1 MSEILPGAC
10 APVTDWCQ
18 AQLPMLREADLAR
31 WMSARG
37 ARIVEARG
45 RYWNE
50 VVPGFFQPLH
60 YLARHH
66 LHEIV
71 SPRRFCWGMRAVL
84 HEAER
89 EQSNVVLPVHVM
101 PDLKDYSLERLDRRR
116 RQEIKK
122 AMRAVDLVILDRPDR
137 LIADGF
143 PLVREATARNPRNRA
158 IAEQHFAAW
167 LEAAFAGPGPI
178 VLVMLQGESLL
189 GFSFLFAI
197 DGISYAH
204 QAFIGDAGRRL
215 HLDLLCF
222 HAEAS
227 IAQRTANVHTL
238 VNGLHARENE
248 GLCSFKKRQ
257 GLIVADYPSLT
268 TLHPAA
274 GTMLRYLRPHQYY
287 RLTGSS

>member
-1 MSEILPGAC
+1 MSIILPGTPE
-10 APVTDWCQ
+10 PVSDWREVR
-18 AQLPMLREADLAR
+18 LPMLREADLAR

-60 YLARHH
+60 YLARFAPRE
-66 LHEIV
+66 LV
-71 SPRRFCWGMRAVL
+71 APRRLCWGMRAVL
-84 HEAER
+84 TEAEAER
-89 EQSNVVLPVHVM
+89 ANVVLPVHVM
-101 PDLKDYSLERLDRRR
+101 PDLPTYSVDRLDRRR
-116 RQEIKK
+116 RQEVKK
-122 AMRAVDLVILDRPDR
+122 AERAVDVVVLHRPDR

-143 PLVREATARNPRNRA
+143 PLVLEATARNSRNRA
-158 IAEQHFAAW
+158 VAKPRFAAW
-167 LEAAFAGPGPI
+167 LEAAFGGPGPV
-178 VLVMLQGESLL
+178 VLAMLQGESLL

-197 DGISYAH
+197 DGIAYAH

-222 HAEAS
+222 HIEAQ
-227 IAQRTANVHTL
+227 IAQRTPGVHTL

-257 GLIVADYPSLT
+257 GLVVADYPSLT
-268 TLHPAA
+268 SLHPAA
-274 GTMLRYLRPHQYY
+274 DTMLRYLRPNQYY
-287 RLTGSS
+287 RLTGNG